1 MPGKGYSVI
10 RLTSGFPSSRTV
22 TIIMTSHQH
31 SALLRQSRLTL
42 AVALVAATATS
53 VQAAPP
59 AFQDVRA
66 LGMGGTGVAAARPS
80 GAALFNP
87 SLLAA
92 DHSGWNDGFAVTLPS
107 INARVAENEEVADE
121 IDQIQDTVEQLET
134 SINTAVNS
142 NNPSFSDIE
151 AAQNDAATLA
161 EQLRSINQESMRV
174 DAGVGTLFAI
184 PSPKLAVGMHVNAQ
198 LRATVQ
204 GRIDDNDTGALQ
216 DFADLDPNTATRTD
230 IENAL
235 APIYDS
241 NTDQV
246 DSLQSDGR
254 VLASAVSE
262 IGLSIARRF
271 SIQGQDVN
279 IGVTPKMVQMR
290 TFDYVQ
296 NVNDFDEDDFD
307 ASDFETED
315 THLNVDIGASTQLGA
330 ENQWQLGASIRNLIP
345 QTLKTVENNNSL
357 VYGQEEMKLDPQ
369 VTVGV
374 AHSSSWHTLTADL
387 DLTKN
392 EGIGPA
398 GDRQFVSL
406 GGEFNVYD
414 WVNVR
419 AGARQNLA
427 SDTGDDGIEEE
438 TQFTAGL
445 ALSPWALRVELGA
458 LVSSEEVGAAAE
470 LGMSF

>member
-1 MPGKGYSVI
+1 
-10 RLTSGFPSSRTV
+10 
-22 TIIMTSHQH
+22 MTQYQQSP
-31 SALLRQSRLTL
+31 LFRQSRLTL
-42 AVALVAATATS
+42 AVALFAATATS

-107 INARVAENEEVADE
+107 VNARVAENEEVADE
-121 IDQIQDTVEQLET
+121 IDRIQDTVEQLET
-134 SINTAVNS
+134 SINTALNS
-142 NNPSFSDIE
+142 TNPSDLE
-151 AAQNDAATLA
+151 AAQDDAQTLA
-161 EQLRSINQESMRV
+161 EQLRGINQESMRL
-174 DAGVGTLFAI
+174 DAGLGTLFAI
-184 PSPKLAVGMHVNAQ
+184 PSPKLAVGVHANSQ

-204 GRIDDNDTGALQ
+204 GRIDQNDTGALQ
-216 DFADLDPNTATRTD
+216 DFADLDPNTATQAD
-230 IENAL
+230 VENAL
-235 APIYDS
+235 SPIYDS
-241 NTDQV
+241 STDQV
-246 DSLQSDGR
+246 DGLESDGR

-262 IGLSIARRF
+262 IGLSLARRF
-271 SIQGQDVN
+271 NIQGQDVN

-307 ASDFETED
+307 ASDYETDD
-315 THLNVDIGASTQLGA
+315 THLNLDVGASMQLGTQD
-330 ENQWQLGASIRNLIP
+330 QWRVGASVRNLIP

-357 VYGQEEMKLDPQ
+357 IYGQEEMKLDPL

-398 GDRQFVSL
+398 GDQQFLSV
-406 GGEFNVYD
+406 GGEFNVYN

>member
-1 MPGKGYSVI
+1 
-10 RLTSGFPSSRTV
+10 
-22 TIIMTSHQH
+22 MTLHQH
-31 SALLRQSRLTL
+31 STLFRQSRLTL

-53 VQAAPP
+53 VHAAPP

-87 SLLAA
+87 ALLSA
-92 DHSGWNDGFAVTLPS
+92 DHSGWNDGFAATLPS
-107 INARVAENEEVADE
+107 VNARVAENDEVTDE
-121 IDQIQDTVEQLET
+121 IDQIQDTVAQLET
-134 SINTAVNS
+134 SISTALNTT
-142 NNPSFSDIE
+142 NPSDLE
-151 AAQNDAATLA
+151 TAQNDAQTLA
-161 EQLRSINQESMRV
+161 EQLRGINQESMRV
-174 DAGVGTLFAI
+174 DAGLGTLFAV
-184 PSPKLAVGMHVNAQ
+184 PSPKLAVGVHANAQ

-204 GRIDDNDTGALQ
+204 GRISENDTGALEE
-216 DFADLDPNTATRTD
+216 FAGLDPNTSTQND
-230 IENAL
+230 IETAL
-235 APIYDS
+235 GDVYDP
-241 NTDQV
+241 NTGQV
-246 DSLQSDGR
+246 DGLESDGR

-262 IGLSIARRF
+262 VGLSLARRF
-271 SIQGQDVN
+271 SIQGHDVN

-296 NVNDFDEDDFD
+296 DVNEFDENDFD
-307 ASDFETED
+307 ASDFETDD
-315 THLNVDIGASTQLGA
+315 THLNLDIGASTQLGA
-330 ENQWQLGASIRNLIP
+330 EDQWQLGASVRNLIP

-357 VYGQEEMKLDPQ
+357 FYGQEEMKLDPL

-374 AHSSSWHTLTADL
+374 AHTSSWHTLTADL

-398 GDRQFVSL
+398 GDQQFLSV
-406 GGEFNVYD
+406 GGEFNVYN

-427 SDTGDDGIEEE
+427 SDTGQEGIEEE

>member
-1 MPGKGYSVI
+1 
-10 RLTSGFPSSRTV
+10 
-22 TIIMTSHQH
+22 MTPHQH
-31 SALLRQSRLTL
+31 STLFRQSRLTL

-53 VQAAPP
+53 VHAAPP

-92 DHSGWNDGFAVTLPS
+92 DHSGWNDGFAMTLPS
-107 INARVAENEEVADE
+107 INARVAENDEVVDDIDRIQNTLDE
-121 IDQIQDTVEQLET
+121 LQSAINGLDINPDSTDIKNVQDQSQQ
-134 SINTAVNS
+134 
-142 NNPSFSDIE
+142 
-151 AAQNDAATLA
+151 LA
-161 EQLRSINQESMRV
+161 EQLRGIDQEATRG
-174 DAGVGTLFAI
+174 DLGAGTLFAI
-184 PSPKLAVGMHVNAQ
+184 PSKQLAVGLHLNAQ

-204 GRIDDNDTGALQ
+204 GQIDDNDTGALE
-216 DFADLDPNTATRTD
+216 AVATLDPEAATRSD
-230 IENAL
+230 IEDEL
-235 APIYDS
+235 DPIYNS
-241 NTDQV
+241 NTGEFDGIE
-246 DSLQSDGR
+246 SEGR

-262 IGLSIARRF
+262 IGLSLARRF
-271 SIQGQDVN
+271 NIQGHDVN

-296 NVNDFDEDDFD
+296 NVNEFDEDDFD
-307 ASDFETED
+307 ATDYETDD
-315 THLNVDIGASTQLGA
+315 THLNLDIGASTQLGA
-330 ENQWQLGASIRNLIP
+330 EDQWRVGASVRNLIP
-345 QTLKTVENNNSL
+345 QTLKTVEKNNSPF
-357 VYGQEEMKLDPQ
+357 YGQEEMKLDPL

-374 AHSSSWHTLTADL
+374 AHTSSWHTLTADL

-392 EGIGPA
+392 EGIGPT
-398 GDRQFVSL
+398 GDQQFVSV

-427 SDTGDDGIEEE
+427 SDTGQDGIEEE
-438 TQFTAGL
+438 TQYTAGL